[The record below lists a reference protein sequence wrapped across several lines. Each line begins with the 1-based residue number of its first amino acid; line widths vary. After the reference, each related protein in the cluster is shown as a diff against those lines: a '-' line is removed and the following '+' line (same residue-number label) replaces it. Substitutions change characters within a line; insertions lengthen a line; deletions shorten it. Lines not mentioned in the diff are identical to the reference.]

1 METHTIL
8 WRRHD
13 IPGHEACR
21 LVSLDAG
28 WQLAGAV
35 VLAYEG
41 RACRLDYEIMC
52 DAQWL
57 TRSATVTGWA
67 GERTIEVQV
76 GRDAGGRWR
85 LNGRACDEL
94 AGCDDVDLN
103 FSPATNLLPIRWL
116 GMAVGESARVHAA
129 WLRFPSFAL
138 EPLDQTYTR
147 VEPRVYR
154 YESGGGRFVA
164 SIRVDEVGFVTE
176 YGEIWSRDVP
186 A

>member
-1 METHTIL
+1 MEAHTIL

-13 IPGHEACR
+13 FPGHEACR

-35 VLAYEG
+35 VFAYEG
-41 RACRLDYEIMC
+41 RACRLDYAITC
-52 DAQWL
+52 DTQWL
-57 TRSATVTGWA
+57 TRSATVAGWV
-67 GERTIEVQV
+67 GERTIDVQV
-76 GRDAGGRWR
+76 GRDAAGRWQ
-85 LNGRACDEL
+85 LNGRGCDEL
-94 AGCDDVDLN
+94 TGCHDVDLN
-103 FSPATNLLPIRWL
+103 FSPATNLLPIRRL
-116 GMAVGESARVHAA
+116 GLAVGDSAQVRAA

-154 YESGGGRFVA
+154 YESGDGRFVA